1 MYDFKSTEFQ
11 QQKISFLRRLLCV
24 HFLTLIVNATEVT
37 AQDIKIKHRE
47 IHLRILVLWKSTT
60 PTVHTVPNSILL
72 FIRHSEAA
80 RIHLSP
86 FHLSSPVFCPVFC
99 YVLSCPVFFPVLSCV
114 LSCPDLTCP
123 VLSSVL
129 SCPVLS
135 SVLSCFL
142 PCPVLSS
149 VWSCPVLCSVL
160 TCPVLSCPVL
170 SCVLCGYISLRWQ
183 MASH

>member
-47 IHLRILVLWKSTT
+47 ILLRILVLWKSTT

-129 SCPVLS
+129 SCPALV
-135 SVLSCFL
+135 L
-142 PCPVLSS
+142 PCPVF
-149 VWSCPVLCSVL
+149 CPVLSWVL
-160 TCPVLSCPVL
+160 SGPVLSCVLSWPVLSCPVL